1 MATTDLMVGIGA
13 EYKGRGAFKKAE
25 KDILGLNKGVK
36 QLAKAYVGL
45 AGAQKAFSYAS
56 SSVKAFV
63 QDDKAARQLS
73 KTVGNLG
80 LAYEATNVENF
91 IQGLEKTYHINDD
104 FLRPSFAKL
113 IQVTQSYTK
122 SKELLTTAINASAGA
137 GVDLTTTVQDL
148 SQAYVGNLRGLRKYN
163 LGLTQ
168 AELAT
173 MTFQQIQDKLNATF
187 TGQGALAADTYAG
200 KMDALAIA
208 SNNAK
213 EIIGKGLVDAITTAF
228 GGGEIDK
235 ATANMEKMAG
245 FAADFARAIGT
256 SLKYSGA
263 NLIGKVF
270 GSLGKKRAELATKD
284 RKYDPMSGKVQDITP
299 AGLKAIAARA
309 KVDAAAAKRQKE
321 LAALIGKQT
330 KAIKEQTALA
340 KAKAILDQTSLLM
353 NMDLIQN
360 VAALQ
365 GKVTEDQTL
374 RLRLQQAILLGN
386 SEAAAK
392 LGQELLSVQLAAVM
406 ASSVDPFGKF
416 TDSAKAAMEA
426 IKNVIAELEK
436 LGQPAVMTPQLLLAK
451 DYVSVLKDAQDVS
464 YQLAQDETNAALA
477 GLAALSN
484 LPKLP
489 GLPGATSSTGYTQPT
504 GNFTYGQGNPLNV
517 KVFVDPSA
525 MAYGISAAV
534 IDNSSNGNSNTY
546 RTIQSYAG
554 GM

>member
-1 MATTDLMVGIGA
+1 MATVDLLIGIGA
-13 EYKGRGAFKKAE
+13 DYRGKTAFKKAD
-25 KDILGLNKGVK
+25 KDILGLNAGVK
-36 QLAKAYVGL
+36 KLAKAYIGL
-45 AGAQKAFSYAS
+45 AGAQKAFAYAS

-168 AELAT
+168 AELST
-173 MTFQQIQDKLNATF
+173 MSFQQIQDKLNATF

-213 EIIGKGLVDAITTAF
+213 EIIGKGLVDAISTAF

-245 FAADFARAIGT
+245 YAADFTRAIGT

-263 NLIGKVF
+263 SLIGNIF
-270 GSLGKKRAELATKD
+270 GALSKKKAELATKD
-284 RKYDPMSGKVQDITP
+284 RKYDPMSGNTPGLSKAAITM
-299 AGLKAIAARA
+299 AQNRA
-309 KVDAAAAKRQKE
+309 KADALSAKRQKE
-321 LAALIGKQT
+321 LAAATVKLA
-330 KAIKEQTALA
+330 KAQKEATALA
-340 KAKAILDQTSLLM
+340 KAKAVLDKASAVF

-360 VAALQ
+360 TAALQ
-365 GKVTEDQTL
+365 GKLTDDETL
-374 RLRLQQAILLGN
+374 RLKLQQAILLGN
-386 SEAAAK
+386 SDAAGKLAQELLASQEAAMKLAYSNPLGNWSDAFKSAIDALKQLQDELAK
-392 LGQELLSVQLAAVM
+392 LGAQKMPFWWMGNTTDPTAA
-406 ASSVDPFGKF
+406 
-416 TDSAKAAMEA
+416 
-426 IKNVIAELEK
+426 
-436 LGQPAVMTPQLLLAK
+436 
-451 DYVSVLKDAQDVS
+451 
-464 YQLAQDETNAALA
+464 
-477 GLAALSN
+477 
-484 LPKLP
+484 
-489 GLPGATSSTGYTQPT
+489 GYTDPSGVGVPPVNYGYT
-504 GNFTYGQGNPLNV
+504 DAAPSFTYNQGNPLSDVNV
-517 KVFVDPSA
+517 TVTMNPDAAKLFITDVVVGNSA
-525 MAYGISAAV
+525 
-534 IDNSSNGNSNTY
+534 NGNQNSLT
-546 RTIQSYAG
+546 RVTTPWMI
-554 GM
+554 